1 MDPWV
6 VRDAVDDDLPALL
19 ALWDSSGTS
28 GQDPVFSMTE
38 ALTAVQNYEPA
49 VLAVQDD
56 DVIGC
61 AIATVRGQRAW
72 VLRLAISP
80 QWRHRGVGSAL
91 LRELERRLL
100 SVGVHRVSSVLP
112 AGETGSEAFTNSGFT
127 ARPDLTFYEKV
138 EMLAPAE
145 VTVLDELGG
154 RMLPDHA
161 WDDIAGMGLEK
172 DLIERRVI
180 APLTHPDLARSH
192 GVESPR
198 AIMLFGP
205 PGTGKTTFARG
216 TAGRLGWPFV
226 ELFPSRLAAESP
238 AGLAGALRETFAQ
251 LTRLDHVVVFI
262 DEVEEIASARPIGT
276 ISPGQGVTN
285 ELLKLIPVFRERPN
299 RLLVCAT
306 NSVSNIDSAFLRPGR
321 FDYVLPIGP
330 PDVSA
335 REVMWRAFRERI
347 SDGEE
352 VDVAALV
359 EASSGFTAADLG
371 HAARTAAQSAFE
383 RAVHRRPDP
392 SQPPHRAATADY
404 LSAISA
410 TRPTLTPEQDRQF
423 RDDIATFART

>member
-38 ALTAVQNYEPA
+38 ALTAVQNHEPA

-61 AIATVRGQRAW
+61 AIATVRGQRTW

-198 AIMLFGP
+198 AIMLLGR
-205 PGTGKTTFARG
+205 PGTDKTTFARG

-238 AGLAGALRETFAQ
+238 AGLASALRETFAQ
-251 LTRLDHVVVFI
+251 LSQGNDDQHH
-262 DEVEEIASARPIGT
+262 
-276 ISPGQGVTN
+276 GQ
-285 ELLKLIPVFRERPN
+285 REAQR
-299 RLLVCAT
+299 V
-306 NSVSNIDSAFLRPGR
+306 
-321 FDYVLPIGP
+321 
-330 PDVSA
+330 
-335 REVMWRAFRERI
+335 
-347 SDGEE
+347 
-352 VDVAALV
+352 VDVIPQCS
-359 EASSGFTAADLG
+359 EK
-371 HAARTAAQSAFE
+371 
-383 RAVHRRPDP
+383 
-392 SQPPHRAATADY
+392 
-404 LSAISA
+404 
-410 TRPTLTPEQDRQF
+410 
-423 RDDIATFART
+423 